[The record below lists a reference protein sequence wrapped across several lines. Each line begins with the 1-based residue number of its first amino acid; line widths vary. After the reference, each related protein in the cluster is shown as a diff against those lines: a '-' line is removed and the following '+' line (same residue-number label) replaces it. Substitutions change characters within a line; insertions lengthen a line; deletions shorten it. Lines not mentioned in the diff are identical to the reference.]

1 MMQGRN
7 QVGGEIRLDHI
18 SSWRSSLDHW
28 REWLW
33 GESVDTENPILP
45 LPWVHFWQ
53 SHHHLL
59 PGVASSPICLLVPL
73 PHSHFSLEAKWC
85 FKNMLVCVPPL
96 PRSPPKGLPSHSVSL
111 LTLVSMYPPL
121 NLSSSCTQLPHLL
134 HSESI
139 RLLTGP
145 CKCQVP
151 VGLLH
156 CNSFSPKHPPPDT
169 CMVIPHFLQPSAQY
183 HWIRKVFPDHLYKV
197 ILLIISTCCYP
208 FDLPADII
216 YF

>member
-1 MMQGRN
+1 
-7 QVGGEIRLDHI
+7 
-18 SSWRSSLDHW
+18 
-28 REWLW
+28 
-33 GESVDTENPILP
+33 
-45 LPWVHFWQ
+45 
-53 SHHHLL
+53 
-59 PGVASSPICLLVPL
+59 
-73 PHSHFSLEAKWC
+73 
-85 FKNMLVCVPPL
+85 MLVCVPPL

-151 VGLLH
+151 AGLLH
-156 CNSFSPKHPPPDT
+156 CNSFSPKYPHPDT

-183 HWIRKVFPDHLYKV
+183 HWIRKVFPDRLYKV

-216 YF
+216 YFFLFVCFLAPVSIGYIFPLYSKVVTSWKTKITRLEKGRLWSWNEDM